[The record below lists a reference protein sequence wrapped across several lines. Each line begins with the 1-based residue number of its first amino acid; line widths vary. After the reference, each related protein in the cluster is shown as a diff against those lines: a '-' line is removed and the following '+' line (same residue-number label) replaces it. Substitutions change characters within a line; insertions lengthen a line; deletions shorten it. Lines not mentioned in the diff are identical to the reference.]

1 MDTAEEALKR
11 IEIHEAECRL
21 MREMIER
28 RLDSGQARFDRLER
42 MMIAM
47 YPFVLAAIAAVG
59 YFS

>member
-59 YFS
+59 YFA